1 VSFAFQSLGEIHPF
15 GAPFRLFKRADTLA
29 FSPKDWKGAILM
41 TRKFMRKLVSITP
54 VLLIFT
60 LLVGVSPASAARDR
74 TKPTTPGNFRVTA
87 VTAYSA
93 TVTWTPSTDNSG
105 NFNYHLSGAYGIT
118 PVVLPKTAT
127 SYTFTGLYPNNDYWF
142 FIYAKDAAGN
152 NSGQAN
158 TSTRT
163 PPDTTPPWTAPVVSV
178 TEVGSTYAKLSWTPA
193 QDDGPYQ
200 FYEVWVNGSQYA
212 NTGKNVTSITVQ
224 FLQPDTTYT
233 VQVRAYDYG
242 NNRSPFSDSVDLT
255 TLPPNPNDTTPPT
268 TPTDLREDHY
278 DGCDTE
284 IRLRWT
290 QSTDDIDPQANI
302 RYDVYVNGVLQD
314 ILFGSGG
321 VSIVYGDPG
330 DNLIEV
336 TATDTAG
343 NTSEP
348 ATISVTFNC

>member
-1 VSFAFQSLGEIHPF
+1 MTN
-15 GAPFRLFKRADTLA
+15 K
-29 FSPKDWKGAILM
+29 LM
-41 TRKFMRKLVSITP
+41 QKLMVVTP
-54 VLLIFT
+54 VLLVFT
-60 LLVGVSPASAARDR
+60 LIVAVFPASAAKDKA
-74 TKPTTPGNFRVTA
+74 KPTKPGNFRVTA

-93 TVTWTPSTDNSG
+93 TVTWEPSTDNSG

-158 TSTRT
+158 VSTRT
-163 PPDTTPPWTAPVVSV
+163 LPDTTPPSTAPVVSV

-200 FYEVWVNGSQYA
+200 FSEVWVNGSIYA
-212 NTGKNVTSITVQ
+212 KTGKNVTSITIQ
-224 FLQPDTTYT
+224 FLEPETAYS

-242 NNRSPFSDSVDLT
+242 NNFSPFSDPVTLT
-255 TLPPNPNDTTPPT
+255 TLPQNSNDTTPPT
-268 TPTDLREDHY
+268 TPTNLDEDHY

-284 IRLRWT
+284 IRLHWT
-290 QSTDDIDPQANI
+290 QSTDDFDPQENI

-314 ILFGSGG
+314 VLFGSGG
-321 VSIVYGDPG
+321 VSIVYGDAG

-336 TATDTAG
+336 IATDTAG
-343 NTSEP
+343 NSSEP
-348 ATISVTFNC
+348 ATESVTFNCF